1 MTAPGSEVTLGDLP
15 LREELRD
22 VSPYGAPQLEVPV
35 RLNTNENPHP
45 PSAALVADVAESVR
59 AAAGQLH
66 RYPDRDAV
74 DLRTDLAAYLSRQTG
89 VGVSARNVWAANGS
103 NEVQQ
108 QLLQAFGGPGRT
120 ALGFVPSYSMHPILV
135 TGTQTVW

>member
-1 MTAPGSEVTLGDLP
+1 MTAPGSEVALGDLP

-108 QLLQAFGGPGRT
+108 Q
-120 ALGFVPSYSMHPILV
+120 
-135 TGTQTVW
+135 